1 MVDPLAT
8 YCSILQRSVEVCDNL
23 SALYEPDA
31 ATDWANRTLMQTAS
45 MRMAFAE
52 RLIDPELTA
61 GQTIAVV
68 GVMDRYLDNHWSDYE
83 RLIKPDP
90 AKHQQMLQL
99 HAALRA
105 LMDETGALT
114 NALLEGQQTGT

>member
-61 GQTIAVV
+61 GQTIAIV

-99 HAALRA
+99 HAELRA
-105 LMDETGALT
+105 LMDEVGALT
-114 NALLEGQQTGT
+114 NALRAEQAAL